1 MRMVVVLPAPFGPSN
16 ARIAPS
22 GTRRET
28 CETAVNVPKRLV
40 KSYVS
45 INVIFAFRY
54 LALSSLL
61 QYSVLIGCRRQ
72 ERIEPQAAF
81 KGVVL
86 IEGAA
91 HIAVLRFGAQT
102 KCI

>member
-1 MRMVVVLPAPFGPSN
+1 MRMVVVLPAPFGPSK

-45 INVIFAFRY
+45 INLIFAFRSLGLSCLLHY
-54 LALSSLL
+54 YNIRLDWLSPSGVHITLRHLA
-61 QYSVLIGCRRQ
+61 RRVW
-72 ERIEPQAAF
+72 RA
-81 KGVVL
+81 GRVV
-86 IEGAA
+86 
-91 HIAVLRFGAQT
+91 AV
-102 KCI
+102 KV